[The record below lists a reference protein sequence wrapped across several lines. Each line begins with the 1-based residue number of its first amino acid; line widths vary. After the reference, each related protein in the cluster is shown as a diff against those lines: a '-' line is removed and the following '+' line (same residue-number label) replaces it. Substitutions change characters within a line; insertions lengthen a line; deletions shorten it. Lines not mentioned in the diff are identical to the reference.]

1 MAQSSARSAPRA
13 YWELL
18 MRRLFR
24 TILAAWLWLHH
35 QGGALGKRRAGA
47 VKLAELDERTLKDIG
62 LEPWRSPLGAEVA
75 LRRHE
80 VRRLRASYYGL
91 W

>member
-1 MAQSSARSAPRA
+1 MDPLYRS
-13 YWELL
+13 L
-18 MRRLFR
+18 
-24 TILAAWLWLHH
+24 LAAWLWLHH
-35 QGGALGKRRAGA
+35 KGSAIGRRRASA

-62 LEPWRSPLGAEVA
+62 LESWRSPLGAEVA

-80 VRRLRASYYGL
+80 SPRLRASYYGL